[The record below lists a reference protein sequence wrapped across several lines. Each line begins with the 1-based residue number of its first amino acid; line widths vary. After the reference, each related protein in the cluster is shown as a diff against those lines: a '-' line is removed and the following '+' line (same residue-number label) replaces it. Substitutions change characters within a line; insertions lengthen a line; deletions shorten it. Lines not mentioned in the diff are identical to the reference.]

1 LGWCTEILGDVHAR
15 IRKLRPRNT
24 IALPIVVLLLLIGAG
39 ILTAG
44 YYINKS
50 VFYAVFEERESNKAR
65 NINLTI
71 ESIVSTEVNRIS
83 SLAKILK
90 NDTDIAYGLF
100 HYSGTR
106 GDTGPLKAAMNQLY
120 PKMSL
125 RVFVMSDANGK
136 ILYRAGKAKVPGEEN
151 LERIPEFKRALKG
164 DQVVTAIRSP
174 DGFGIWAVVPVYI
187 FGKAKPSGLLFL
199 GNSID
204 NDFAKKIARETGSQV
219 FLATPDGV
227 FAKSYDVGVAEGFNP
242 LLAKSSMEGNR
253 PIFHMDRK
261 NYRSYTYVPIQI
273 VKEQVCLVIETDTSV
288 IKDLLA
294 MNRTRMIQ
302 WGFILLVGIAMVG
315 TGLTFLLIWPLN
327 RLRGKALQAIR
338 EYSGAGID
346 AVPRGNELS
355 TLVRAN
361 DIMLDTI
368 KNHLAERTRAE
379 DAFRETSH
387 TLHALIEA
395 SPLAVVV
402 SDASGTVRLWN
413 PAAVRMFGWTAEET
427 FGHPNPLLSTEGNPG
442 LRATCDL
449 VLRGEKFSNTEI
461 CGRDRSGSKIIFTFS
476 GAPLLNAQG
485 EIASMMAIMT
495 DITDAKAA
503 EEALRRSEGQ
513 LRQSTKMEAIGKL
526 AGGVAHDFN
535 NLLSVITGYSE
546 LLLTRIDDTNPA
558 RREIVEIHKAGE
570 RAGTLTHQLLAFSR
584 RQVLKPKMLR
594 MNEVVENLGKMLQR
608 LIGEDIDFAME
619 SQEDLWTVR
628 ADPSQIEQIL
638 MNLCVNARDAM
649 PSGGK
654 LVVSTANVTLEAPL
668 VERELTIPPGRYATL
683 RVVDDGSGM
692 DEEILSRVFEP
703 FFTTKDQG
711 KGTGLGL
718 ATVYGIVKQ
727 SDGYIRVNSAPGE
740 GTTFSVY
747 LPAAERNEPETEED
761 RPETERE
768 GPGGKW
774 TILLA
779 EDEEMVRELAIE
791 IFQEDGYTVLDA
803 ENGAAA
809 LAICDRYE
817 GCIDLLVTDLVM
829 PGMNGIELARRV
841 CDSRPGMPVLF
852 MSGYA
857 EDAKER
863 LGDLDDGRDFLQ
875 KPITPTKL
883 SRKVRKILSERAGGD
898 PGATPPCGRG
908 FPPPAKAVGGLR
920 LNH

>member
-1 LGWCTEILGDVHAR
+1 LGWCSEILGDVRER

-24 IALPIVVLLLLIGAG
+24 IAIPIVLLLLFIGAG

-50 VFYAVFEERESNKAR
+50 VFHAVFEERESNKSR
-65 NINLTI
+65 NIHLTI

-83 SLAKILK
+83 SFAKILK
-90 NDTDIAYGLF
+90 NDTDIMYGLF
-100 HYSGTR
+100 HYSGTQ
-106 GDTGPLKAAMNQLY
+106 GDTGPLKAAMSQLY
-120 PKMSL
+120 PKMNL
-125 RVFVMSDANGK
+125 RVFAMTDTNGNV
-136 ILYRAGKAKVPGEEN
+136 LYRAGKEKVPEEGK
-151 LERIPEFKRALKG
+151 PGGMPAFKRALKG
-164 DQVVTAIRSP
+164 DQVVTAIHTTE
-174 DGFGIWAVVPVYI
+174 GFGIWAIVPVYV
-187 FGKAKPSGLLFL
+187 FGKGKPSGLLFL
-199 GNSID
+199 GNRID

-227 FAKSYDVGVAEGFNP
+227 FAKSYDIGSAETFNP
-242 LLAKSSMEGNR
+242 LLAKNSIEEHR

-273 VKEQVCLVIETDTSV
+273 VDERFCLVIETDTSV

-302 WGFILLVGIAMVG
+302 WGFILLIGIAVVG
-315 TGLTFLLIWPLN
+315 TGLTLLLIWPLN

-338 EYSGAGID
+338 EYSGAGLD
-346 AVPRGNELS
+346 AVPRGDELS

-379 DAFRETSH
+379 DAFRETYH
-387 TLHALIEA
+387 TLHALIQA

-402 SDASGTVRLWN
+402 GDASGTVHVWN
-413 PAAVRMFGWTAEET
+413 PAAVSMFGWTEAET
-427 FGHPNPLLSTEGNPG
+427 IGHPNPLLFSEGNPEV
-442 LRATCDL
+442 RTMCNL
-449 VLRGEKFSNTEI
+449 VLHGERFSNTEI
-461 CGRDRSGSKIIFTFS
+461 CGRTRDGSEIFLAFS
-476 GAPLLNAQG
+476 GAPLLDAQG

-495 DITDAKAA
+495 DITDAKTA
-503 EEALRRSEGQ
+503 EEALHRSEEN
-513 LRQSTKMEAIGKL
+513 LRQSMKMEAVGKL

-546 LLLTRIDDTNPA
+546 LLLTRIDGRNPA
-558 RREIVEIHKAGE
+558 RREIEEIHKAGE
-570 RAGTLTHQLLAFSR
+570 RAAALTHQLLAYSR
-584 RQVLKPKMLR
+584 RQVLKPRMLC
-594 MNEVVENLGKMLQR
+594 MGDVVENLGKLLRR
-608 LIGEDIDFAME
+608 LIGEDIDFATE

-638 MNLCVNARDAM
+638 MNLCINARDAM
-649 PSGGK
+649 PGGGK
-654 LVVSTANVTLEAPL
+654 LIVSTANVTLEAPL
-668 VERELTIPPGRYATL
+668 VERELAIPPGRYATL
-683 RVVDDGSGM
+683 RVADNGSGM
-692 DEEILSRVFEP
+692 DEEILSRIFEP
-703 FFTTKDQG
+703 FFTTKDPG

-727 SDGYIRVNSAPGE
+727 SEGYIRVVSAPGE

-747 LPAAERNEPETEED
+747 LPAAVGEEPETEEEL
-761 RPETERE
+761 PEAER
-768 GPGGKW
+768 GDPAGMW

-791 IFQEDGYTVLDA
+791 IFREAGYNVLDA
-803 ENGAAA
+803 RNGDAA
-809 LAICDRYE
+809 LAICDRHE

-841 CDSRPGMPVLF
+841 RDSRPGIRVLF

-857 EDAKER
+857 DDAKER
-863 LGDLDDGRDFLQ
+863 LGDLDEGRAFLQ

-883 SRKVRKILSERAGGD
+883 TRKVREIFSERAAGI
-898 PGATPPCGRG
+898 P
-908 FPPPAKAVGGLR
+908 V
-920 LNH
+920 

>member
-1 LGWCTEILGDVHAR
+1 MGWFSEFLGDVRAR

-24 IALPIVVLLLLIGAG
+24 IAIPIVLLLLFIGAG

-50 VFYAVFEERESNKAR
+50 VFHSVFEERESNKAK
-65 NINLTI
+65 NIHLTI

-90 NDTDIAYGLF
+90 NDTDIVYGLF
-100 HYSGTR
+100 HYSGTQ
-106 GDTGPLKAAMNQLY
+106 GDTRPLKSAMNQLY
-120 PKMSL
+120 PKMNL
-125 RVFVMSDANGK
+125 RVFVMSDTNGNV
-136 ILYRAGKAKVPGEEN
+136 LHRAGKEKVPGEGK
-151 LERIPEFKRALKG
+151 LERMPAFKRALKG
-164 DQVVTAIRSP
+164 DQVVTAIHNP
-174 DGFGIWAVVPVYI
+174 EGFGIWVIVPVYV

-199 GNSID
+199 GNRID

-227 FAKSYDVGVAEGFNP
+227 FAESYDIGVAEAFNP
-242 LLAKSSMEGNR
+242 LLAKSSIEEHR

-273 VKEQVCLVIETDTSV
+273 VDERFCLVIETDTSV

-294 MNRTRMIQ
+294 MNRTRMIR
-302 WGFILLVGIAMVG
+302 WGFILLIGIAMVG
-315 TGLTFLLIWPLN
+315 TGLTLLLVWPLN
-327 RLRGKALQAIR
+327 RLRRKALQVIR
-338 EYSGAGID
+338 EYSGAGLD

-379 DAFRETSH
+379 DALRETSH
-387 TLHALIEA
+387 TLHALIDA

-402 SDASGTVRLWN
+402 SDASGTVHIWN
-413 PAAVRMFGWTAEET
+413 PAAVRMFGWTEAET
-427 FGHPNPLLSTEGNPG
+427 IGYPNPILSSEGNPE
-442 LRATCDL
+442 LRETCNL
-449 VLRGEKFSNTEI
+449 VLHGERFSNTEI
-461 CGRDRSGSKIIFTFS
+461 SGRVRTGSKIFLAFS
-476 GAPLLNAQG
+476 GAPLLDAQG

-495 DITDAKAA
+495 DITDAKKA
-503 EEALRRSEGQ
+503 EEALHRSEEQ
-513 LRQSTKMEAIGKL
+513 LRQSTKMEAVGKL

-558 RREIVEIHKAGE
+558 RREIEEIHKAGE
-570 RAGTLTHQLLAFSR
+570 RAAALTQQLLAFSR
-584 RQVLKPKMLR
+584 RQVLKPKRLR
-594 MNEVVENLGKMLQR
+594 MGEVVENLGKMLRR
-608 LIGEDIDFAME
+608 LIGEDIYFATE
-619 SQEDLWTVR
+619 SQENLWTVR

-638 MNLCVNARDAM
+638 MNLCINARDAM
-649 PSGGK
+649 PVGGK
-654 LVVSTANVTLEAPL
+654 LVVSTANVMLDSYL
-668 VERELTIPPGRYATL
+668 VERELAIPPGRYATL
-683 RVVDDGSGM
+683 RVADNGSGM
-692 DEEILSRVFEP
+692 DEEILSRIFEP
-703 FFTTKDQG
+703 FFTTKDPG

-727 SDGYIRVNSAPGE
+727 SGGYIRVVSAPGE
-740 GTTFSVY
+740 GTAFSVY
-747 LPAAERNEPETEED
+747 LPAAEGEEPETEEE
-761 RPETERE
+761 RLEAERE
-768 GPGGKW
+768 GPAGKW

-791 IFQEDGYTVLDA
+791 IFQGAGYTVLDA
-803 ENGAAA
+803 QNGAAA
-809 LAICDRYE
+809 LAICDRHE

-841 CDSRPGMPVLF
+841 RDSRPGIPVLF

-857 EDAKER
+857 DDAKER

-883 SRKVRKILSERAGGD
+883 SRKVREIFSERAAGI
-898 PGATPPCGRG
+898 P
-908 FPPPAKAVGGLR
+908 V
-920 LNH
+920 

>member
-1 LGWCTEILGDVHAR
+1 MGAFAKIFGDVRAR
-15 IRKLRPRNT
+15 IRNLRPRNT
-24 IALPIVVLLLLIGAG
+24 IAIPIVLLLIIIGAG

-50 VFYAVFEERESNKAR
+50 VFHAVFEERESNKAR

-90 NDTDIAYGLF
+90 NDTDIVYGLF
-100 HYSGTR
+100 HYSGTH
-106 GDTGPLKAAMNQLY
+106 GDIRPLKSAMNQLH
-120 PKMSL
+120 PKMNL
-125 RVFVMSDANGK
+125 RVFVMSDTNGNV
-136 ILYRAGKAKVPGEEN
+136 LYRAGKEKMPGEGKP
-151 LERIPEFKRALKG
+151 ERMPAFKKALKG
-164 DQVVTAIRSP
+164 DQVVTAIHTP
-174 DGFGIWAVVPVYI
+174 EGFGIWAIVPVYV
-187 FGKAKPSGLLFL
+187 FGKAKPSGMLFL
-199 GNSID
+199 GTRID

-219 FLATPDGV
+219 FLATTDGV
-227 FAKSYDVGVAEGFNP
+227 FAGSYDIGIAEAFNP
-242 LLAKSSMEGNR
+242 LSAKSSIEGNR

-273 VKEQVCLVIETDTSV
+273 IDERFCLVIETDTSV

-294 MNRTRMIQ
+294 MNRTRMTQ
-302 WGFILLVGIAMVG
+302 WGFILLLGIAIVG
-315 TGLTFLLIWPLN
+315 GGLTLLLIWPLN
-327 RLRGKALQAIR
+327 RLRGKALQTIR
-338 EYSGAGID
+338 EYSGAGLD
-346 AVPRGNELS
+346 AVPQGNELS
-355 TLVRAN
+355 MLVRAN

-368 KNHLAERTRAE
+368 KNHLEERTRAE
-379 DAFRETSH
+379 EASRETSR

-395 SPLAVVV
+395 SPLAVIV
-402 SDASGTVRLWN
+402 SDASGTVQVWN
-413 PAAVRMFGWTAEET
+413 PAAVRMFGWTEAET
-427 FGHPNPLLSTEGNPG
+427 IGHPNPLLASERNLE
-442 LRATCDL
+442 LRATCNL
-449 VLRGEKFSNTEI
+449 VLRGERFSNTEI
-461 CGRDRSGSKIIFTFS
+461 CAQARAGSEIFLVFS

-485 EIASMMAIMT
+485 EIVSMMAIMT

-503 EEALRRSEGQ
+503 EEALHRSEEQ
-513 LRQSTKMEAIGKL
+513 LRQSMKMEAVGKL

-546 LLLTRIDDTNPA
+546 LLLTRIDGRNPA
-558 RREIVEIHKAGE
+558 RREIEEIHKAGE
-570 RAGTLTHQLLAFSR
+570 RAATLTQQLLAYSR

-594 MNEVVENLGKMLQR
+594 MDEVVENLGKMLRR
-608 LIGEDIDFAME
+608 LIGEDIDFVTE
-619 SQEDLWTVR
+619 SQEDLWATR

-638 MNLCVNARDAM
+638 MNLCINARDAM
-649 PSGGK
+649 PAGGK

-668 VERELTIPPGRYATL
+668 VERELTIPPGRYAIL
-683 RVVDDGSGM
+683 RVADNGSGM
-692 DEEILSRVFEP
+692 GEEILSRIFEP

-727 SDGYIRVNSAPGE
+727 SEGYIRVVSTPGE

-747 LPAAERNEPETEED
+747 LPAAEREEPETEGD
-761 RPETERE
+761 RPETECE
-768 GPGGKW
+768 GPAGKW

-791 IFQEDGYTVLDA
+791 IFQEDGYKVLDA
-803 ENGAAA
+803 QNGAAA
-809 LAICDRYE
+809 LAICERHE

-841 CDSRPGMPVLF
+841 CDSRPGIQVLF

-863 LGDLDDGRDFLQ
+863 LGDLDERQAFLQ

-883 SRKVRKILSERAGGD
+883 SRKVREIFSERAAG
-898 PGATPPCGRG
+898 
-908 FPPPAKAVGGLR
+908 VVV
-920 LNH
+920 

>member
-1 LGWCTEILGDVHAR
+1 LGWFPEKVGDIRAR
-15 IRKLRPRNT
+15 IRKFRPRNT
-24 IALPIVVLLLLIGAG
+24 IALPIVLLLLFIGAG

-50 VFYAVFEERESNKAR
+50 VFHAVFEERESNKAR
-65 NINLTI
+65 NIHRTI
-71 ESIVSTEVNRIS
+71 ESIVSTDVNRIS
-83 SLAKILK
+83 SLANILK

-106 GDTGPLKAAMNQLY
+106 GDTRPLRAAMSQIY
-120 PKMSL
+120 PKMNVQ
-125 RVFVMSDANGK
+125 VFVMSDANGK
-136 ILYRAGKAKVPGEEN
+136 VLYRAGREKVPGEGK
-151 LERIPEFKRALKG
+151 LERMPAFKKALKG
-164 DQVVTAIRSP
+164 VQVITAIHTP
-174 DGFGIWAVVPVYI
+174 EGFGIWAIVPVYV
-187 FGKAKPSGLLFL
+187 FGNAKPSGLLFL
-199 GNSID
+199 GNRID

-227 FAKSYDVGVAEGFNP
+227 FAESYDVGVVKAFNP
-242 LLAKSSMEGNR
+242 LLARSSMEGNR
-253 PIFHMDRK
+253 PVFHMDRK
-261 NYRSYTYVPIQI
+261 NYRSYTYVPIRI
-273 VKEQVCLVIETDTSV
+273 VDEQFCLVIETDTSV

-302 WGFILLVGIAMVG
+302 WGFILLIGIAMVG
-315 TGLTFLLIWPLN
+315 GGLTLLLIWPLN
-327 RLRGKALQAIR
+327 RLRGKALQTIR

-346 AVPRGNELS
+346 TVPGGNELS

-402 SDASGTVRLWN
+402 SDSSGTVRVWN
-413 PAAVRMFGWTAEET
+413 PAAVRMFGWTEAET
-427 FGHPNPLLSTEGNPG
+427 IGHPNPLLSSEGDPE
-442 LRATCDL
+442 LRMACNL
-449 VLRGEKFSNTEI
+449 ALFGERFSNREL
-461 CGRDRSGSKIIFTFS
+461 CGRVRAGSEIFLAFS
-476 GAPLLNAQG
+476 AAPLLDAQG
-485 EIASMMAIMT
+485 EIVSMMAIMT
-495 DITDAKAA
+495 DITDAKKA
-503 EEALRRSEGQ
+503 EEALHRSEEQ
-513 LRQSTKMEAIGKL
+513 LRQSMKMEAVGKL

-546 LLLTRIDDTNPA
+546 LLLTRTDDTNPA
-558 RREIVEIHKAGE
+558 RREIEEIHKAGE
-570 RAGTLTHQLLAFSR
+570 RAAALTQQLLAYSR
-584 RQVLKPKMLR
+584 QQILKPKRLR
-594 MNEVVENLGKMLQR
+594 MDEVAENLGKMLRR
-608 LIGEDIDFAME
+608 LIGEDIDFSTE
-619 SQEDLWTVR
+619 PQEDLWTVR

-638 MNLCVNARDAM
+638 MNLCINARDAM
-649 PSGGK
+649 PAGGK

-683 RVVDDGSGM
+683 RVADNGSGM
-692 DEEILSRVFEP
+692 EEEVLSRIFEP
-703 FFTTKDQG
+703 FFTTKDLG

-727 SDGYIRVNSAPGE
+727 SEGYIRVVSAPRE

-747 LPAAERNEPETEED
+747 LPAAEGEEPETEED
-761 RPETERE
+761 RPEAEC
-768 GPGGKW
+768 GDPAGKW

-791 IFQEDGYTVLDA
+791 IFQEAGYTVLDA
-803 ENGAAA
+803 PNGTAA
-809 LAICDRYE
+809 LAICDRHE

-841 CDSRPGMPVLF
+841 CDSRPGIPVLF

-863 LGDLDDGRDFLQ
+863 LGDLDDERDFLQ

-883 SRKVRKILSERAGGD
+883 SRKVREIFSGRAGGN
-898 PGATPPCGRG
+898 
-908 FPPPAKAVGGLR
+908 AV
-920 LNH
+920 

>member
-1 LGWCTEILGDVHAR
+1 LGPISGIFGDVWAG

-24 IALPIVVLLLLIGAG
+24 IAVPIVLLLLIIGAG

-50 VFYAVFEERESNKAR
+50 VFHAVFEERESNKAG
-65 NINLTI
+65 NIHLTI

-90 NDTDIAYGLF
+90 NDTDIVYGLF

-106 GDTGPLKAAMNQLY
+106 GDTTPLKSAMRQLY
-120 PKMSL
+120 PKMNL
-125 RVFVMSDANGK
+125 QVFVMSDIKGNV
-136 ILYRAGKAKVPGEEN
+136 LYRAGKEKVPGEGKPDTMPAFN
-151 LERIPEFKRALKG
+151 RALKG
-164 DQVVTAIRSP
+164 DQVITAVHTP
-174 DGFGIWAVVPVYI
+174 EGFGIWAIVPVHA
-187 FGKAKPSGLLFL
+187 FGKAKPSGLLVL
-199 GNSID
+199 GNRID
-204 NDFAKKIARETGSQV
+204 DDFAKRIARETGSQV

-227 FAKSYDVGVAEGFNP
+227 FAGSYDTGSAGAINP
-242 LLAKSSMEGNR
+242 LLARSSIEEHR

-261 NYRSYTYVPIQI
+261 NYRSHTYVPIRI
-273 VKEQVCLVIETDTSV
+273 VDGQFCLVIETDTSV

-294 MNRTRMIQ
+294 MNRTRMVQ

-315 TGLTFLLIWPLN
+315 TGLTLLLVWPLN

-338 EYSGAGID
+338 EYSGAGLD
-346 AVPRGNELS
+346 AVPRGNEIS

-379 DAFRETSH
+379 DALRETSH
-387 TLHALIEA
+387 TLYALIEA

-402 SDASGTVRLWN
+402 SDASCTVQVWN
-413 PAAVRMFGWTAEET
+413 PAAVRMFGWTEAEAI
-427 FGHPNPLLSTEGNPG
+427 GHSNPLLSSEGNPE
-442 LRATCDL
+442 LRTICNL
-449 VLRGEKFSNTEI
+449 VLHGEKFSNSEI
-461 CGRDRSGSKIIFTFS
+461 CVRDRAGSEIFLAFS
-476 GAPLLNAQG
+476 GAPLLDAQG

-495 DITDAKAA
+495 DITDAKSA
-503 EEALRRSEGQ
+503 EEALHRSEEQ
-513 LRQSTKMEAIGKL
+513 LRQSMKMEAVGKL

-546 LLLTRIDDTNPA
+546 LLLTRTDGRNPA
-558 RREIVEIHKAGE
+558 RREIEEIHKAGE
-570 RAGTLTHQLLAFSR
+570 RAAALTQQLLAFSR
-584 RQVLKPKMLR
+584 RQVLKPKRLR
-594 MNEVVENLGKMLQR
+594 MGDVVENLGKMLRR
-608 LIGEDIDFAME
+608 LIGEDIDFATE

-628 ADPSQIEQIL
+628 ADPNQIEQIL
-638 MNLCVNARDAM
+638 MNLCINARDAM
-649 PSGGK
+649 PAGGK
-654 LVVSTANVTLEAPL
+654 LVVSTANVTLESPL
-668 VERELTIPPGRYATL
+668 AERELTIPPGRYATL
-683 RVVDDGSGM
+683 RVADNGSGM
-692 DEEILSRVFEP
+692 DEVILSRIFEP
-703 FFTTKDQG
+703 FFTTKGHG

-727 SDGYIRVNSAPGE
+727 SEGYIRIVSAPGK

-747 LPAAERNEPETEED
+747 LPAAEGEEPETEEN
-761 RPETERE
+761 RPEAERE
-768 GPGGKW
+768 CPAGKW

-791 IFQEDGYTVLDA
+791 IFRGAGYTVLDA
-803 ENGAAA
+803 PNGAAA
-809 LAICDRYE
+809 LAICDRHE
-817 GCIDLLVTDLVM
+817 GGIDLLVTDLVM

-841 CDSRPGMPVLF
+841 CESRPGIPVLF

-857 EDAKER
+857 EDARER

-883 SRKVRKILSERAGGD
+883 SRKVREILSERAGGIS
-898 PGATPPCGRG
+898 
-908 FPPPAKAVGGLR
+908 V
-920 LNH
+920 

>member
-1 LGWCTEILGDVHAR
+1 LGWFSEFFGDVRAR

-24 IALPIVVLLLLIGAG
+24 IAIPIVLLLLFIGAG

-50 VFYAVFEERESNKAR
+50 VFHAVFEERESNKAR
-65 NINLTI
+65 NIHLTI

-90 NDTDIAYGLF
+90 NDTDIVYGLF
-100 HYSGTR
+100 HYSGTQ
-106 GDTGPLKAAMNQLY
+106 GDTRPLKSAMSQLY
-120 PKMSL
+120 PKMNL
-125 RVFVMSDANGK
+125 RVFVMSDTNGNV
-136 ILYRAGKAKVPGEEN
+136 LYRAGKEKVPGEEK
-151 LERIPEFKRALKG
+151 LERMPAFKRALKG
-164 DQVVTAIRSP
+164 DQVVTAIP
-174 DGFGIWAVVPVYI
+174 TPEGFGIWAIVPVYV

-199 GNSID
+199 GNRID

-219 FLATPDGV
+219 FLASPDGV
-227 FAKSYDVGVAEGFNP
+227 FAGSYDIGFAEAFNP
-242 LLAKSSMEGNR
+242 LLAKSSLKEHR

-273 VKEQVCLVIETDTSV
+273 VDEQFCLVIETDTSV

-294 MNRTRMIQ
+294 MNRARMAQ
-302 WGFILLVGIAMVG
+302 WGFILLIGIAMVG
-315 TGLTFLLIWPLN
+315 TGLTLLLVWPLN
-327 RLRGKALQAIR
+327 RLHGKALQTIR
-338 EYSGAGID
+338 EYSGAGLD

-379 DAFRETSH
+379 DAFRETSR

-402 SDASGTVRLWN
+402 SDTSGTVHVWN
-413 PAAVRMFGWTAEET
+413 PAAVRMFGWTEAET
-427 FGHPNPLLSTEGNPG
+427 IGHPNPLLSSEGNPE
-442 LRATCDL
+442 LRATCNL
-449 VLRGEKFSNTEI
+449 VLHGERFSNTEI
-461 CGRDRSGSKIIFTFS
+461 CGRARAGSEIFLAFS
-476 GAPLLNAQG
+476 GAPLLDAQG

-495 DITDAKAA
+495 DITDAKTA
-503 EEALRRSEGQ
+503 EEALHRSEEQ
-513 LRQSTKMEAIGKL
+513 LRQSMKMEAVGKL

-546 LLLTRIDDTNPA
+546 LLLTRTDDRNPA
-558 RREIVEIHKAGE
+558 RREIEEIHKAGE
-570 RAGTLTHQLLAFSR
+570 RAAALTQQLLAFSR
-584 RQVLKPKMLR
+584 RQVLKPKRLR
-594 MNEVVENLGKMLQR
+594 MGEVVENLGKMLRR
-608 LIGEDIDFAME
+608 LIGEDIDFATE

-638 MNLCVNARDAM
+638 MNLCINARDAM
-649 PSGGK
+649 PTGGK

-683 RVVDDGSGM
+683 RVADNGSGM
-692 DEEILSRVFEP
+692 EEEILSRIFEP

-727 SDGYIRVNSAPGE
+727 SEGYILVVSAPGE

-747 LPAAERNEPETEED
+747 LPAAEGEEPETEED
-761 RPETERE
+761 PPEAER
-768 GPGGKW
+768 GGSAGKR

-791 IFQEDGYTVLDA
+791 IFHGAGYTVLDA
-803 ENGAAA
+803 RNGAAA
-809 LAICDRYE
+809 LAICDRHE

-841 CDSRPGMPVLF
+841 CDSRPGIPVLF
-852 MSGYA
+852 ISGYA

-863 LGDLDDGRDFLQ
+863 LGGLDEGRAFLQ

-883 SRKVRKILSERAGGD
+883 SRKVREIFSERAAGI
-898 PGATPPCGRG
+898 
-908 FPPPAKAVGGLR
+908 PA
-920 LNH
+920 

>member
-1 LGWCTEILGDVHAR
+1 LGWFSEILGDVRVR
-15 IRKLRPRNT
+15 IRKMRPRNT
-24 IALPIVVLLLLIGAG
+24 IAIPIVLLLLFIGAG

-50 VFYAVFEERESNKAR
+50 VFHAVFEERESNKAG
-65 NINLTI
+65 NIHLTI
-71 ESIVSTEVNRIS
+71 ESIVSTEVNRIA

-90 NDTDIAYGLF
+90 NDTDIVYGLF
-100 HYSGTR
+100 HYRGTQ
-106 GDTGPLKAAMNQLY
+106 GDARPLMSAMNQLY
-120 PKMSL
+120 PKMNL
-125 RVFVMSDANGK
+125 RVFVMSDGNGN
-136 ILYRAGKAKVPGEEN
+136 ILYRAGKEVMPGEGK
-151 LERIPEFKRALKG
+151 LERMPAFTRALKG
-164 DQVVTAIRSP
+164 DQVITAIHTP
-174 DGFGIWAVVPVYI
+174 EGFGILAIVPVYV
-187 FGKAKPSGLLFL
+187 FGNAKPSGLLFL
-199 GNSID
+199 GSRID

-227 FAKSYDVGVAEGFNP
+227 FAKSHAVGVAGGFNP
-242 LLAKSSMEGNR
+242 LLAKSSIEGNR

-261 NYRSYTYVPIQI
+261 NYRSYTYVPIKI
-273 VKEQVCLVIETDTSV
+273 VEEQFCLVIETDTSV

-302 WGFILLVGIAMVG
+302 WGFILLVGIAMIG
-315 TGLTFLLIWPLN
+315 TGLTLLLIWPLN

-338 EYSGAGID
+338 EYSGAGLD
-346 AVPRGNELS
+346 VVPRGNELS
-355 TLVRAN
+355 TLVQAN

-379 DAFRETSH
+379 DAFRKTSR

-402 SDASGTVRLWN
+402 SDASGTVHLWN
-413 PAAVRMFGWTAEET
+413 PAAVRMFGWTEEET
-427 FGHPNPLLSTEGNPG
+427 VGYPNPLLSSEGNPE
-442 LRATCDL
+442 LRATCNL
-449 VLRGEKFSNTEI
+449 VLHGERFSNTEI
-461 CGRDRSGSKIIFTFS
+461 CGRDRSGSKIFFSLS

-485 EIASMMAIMT
+485 EIDSMMAIIT

-503 EEALRRSEGQ
+503 AEALRRSEEQ
-513 LRQSTKMEAIGKL
+513 LLQSTKMEAVGKL

-546 LLLTRIDDTNPA
+546 LLLTRIDDTHPA

-570 RAGTLTHQLLAFSR
+570 RAGALTQQLLAFSR

-594 MNEVVENLGKMLQR
+594 MNDVVESLGRMLQR
-608 LIGEDIDFAME
+608 LIGEDIDFSME
-619 SQEDLWTVR
+619 SQKDLWTVL
-628 ADPSQIEQIL
+628 ADPNQIDQIL

-683 RVVDDGSGM
+683 HVADDGSGM
-692 DEEILSRVFEP
+692 DEETLSRIFEP

-727 SDGYIRVNSAPGE
+727 SDGYIRVISAPGN

-747 LPAAERNEPETEED
+747 LPAAEREEPEPEEH
-761 RPETERE
+761 RQETEYE
-768 GPGGKW
+768 GPAGKW

-791 IFQEDGYTVLDA
+791 ILQEAGYTVLDA
-803 ENGAAA
+803 RNGAAA
-809 LAICDRYE
+809 LAICDRHE

-829 PGMNGIELARRV
+829 PGMNGIELAERV
-841 CDSRPGMPVLF
+841 CVSRPGIPVLF
-852 MSGYA
+852 MSGYSD
-857 EDAKER
+857 DAKER
-863 LGDLDDGRDFLQ
+863 LGDLDERRSFLQ

-883 SRKVRKILSERAGGD
+883 SRKVREIFSERVA
-898 PGATPPCGRG
+898 
-908 FPPPAKAVGGLR
+908 AVAV
-920 LNH
+920 

>member
-1 LGWCTEILGDVHAR
+1 M
-15 IRKLRPRNT
+15 
-24 IALPIVVLLLLIGAG
+24 LLLFIIGAG

-50 VFYAVFEERESNKAR
+50 VFHAVFEERESNKAR
-65 NINLTI
+65 NIHLTI

-90 NDTDIAYGLF
+90 NDTDIVYGLF
-100 HYSGTR
+100 HYRGTH
-106 GDTGPLKAAMNQLY
+106 GDSRPLMSAMNQLY
-120 PKMSL
+120 PKMNL
-125 RVFVMSDANGK
+125 RVFVMSDINGN
-136 ILYRAGKAKVPGEEN
+136 ILYRAGKERMPEEGK
-151 LERIPEFKRALKG
+151 LERMPAFKRALKG
-164 DQVVTAIRSP
+164 DQVITAIHTP
-174 DGFGIWAVVPVYI
+174 EGFGIWAIVPVYV

-199 GNSID
+199 GNRID
-204 NDFAKKIARETGSQV
+204 NDFARKIARETGSHV

-227 FAKSYDVGVAEGFNP
+227 FAESNDDGVAGGFNS
-242 LLAKSSMEGNR
+242 LLAKRSIEGNR

-273 VKEQVCLVIETDTSV
+273 VEEQFCLVIETDTSV

-294 MNRTRMIQ
+294 MNKTRMIQ
-302 WGFILLVGIAMVG
+302 WGFILLLGIAMIG
-315 TGLTFLLIWPLN
+315 TGLTLLLIWPLN
-327 RLRGKALQAIR
+327 RLRGRALHAIR
-338 EYSGAGID
+338 EYSGAGLESF
-346 AVPRGNELS
+346 PRGNELS

-379 DAFRETSH
+379 DALRETSR
-387 TLHALIEA
+387 TLHALFEA

-402 SDASGTVRLWN
+402 SDASGMVRLWN
-413 PAAVRMFGWTAEET
+413 PAAVRMFGWTEEET
-427 FGHPNPLLSTEGNPG
+427 VGHPNPLLSSEGNPG
-442 LRATCDL
+442 LRATCNR
-449 VLRGEKFSNTEI
+449 VLHGERFSNTEI
-461 CGRDRSGSKIIFTFS
+461 CGQARSGSKIFLSFS
-476 GAPLLNAQG
+476 GAPLCNAQG
-485 EIASMMAIMT
+485 EIDSMMAIMT

-503 EEALRRSEGQ
+503 EEALRRSEEQ
-513 LRQSTKMEAIGKL
+513 LHQSTKMEAVGKL

-546 LLLTRIDDTNPA
+546 LLLTRTDDTNPV

-570 RAGTLTHQLLAFSR
+570 RAGALTHQLLAFSR

-594 MNEVVENLGKMLQR
+594 MNDVVENLGKMLQR

-619 SQEDLWTVR
+619 SQDDLWTVR

-638 MNLCVNARDAM
+638 MNLCINARDAM
-649 PSGGK
+649 PAGGK

-668 VERELTIPPGRYATL
+668 VERDLTIPSGRYATL
-683 RVVDDGSGM
+683 QVADDGSGM
-692 DEEILSRVFEP
+692 DEEILSRIFEP

-718 ATVYGIVKQ
+718 ATVYGIVNQ
-727 SDGYIRVNSAPGE
+727 SDGYIRVISAPGN
-740 GTTFSVY
+740 GTTFTVY
-747 LPAAERNEPETEED
+747 LPAAEREEPEPEEY
-761 RPETERE
+761 RPETECE
-768 GPGGKW
+768 GPAGKW

-791 IFQEDGYTVLDA
+791 IFQEAGYTVLDA
-803 ENGAAA
+803 RNGAAA
-809 LAICDRYE
+809 LAICDRHA
-817 GCIDLLVTDLVM
+817 GSIDLLVTDLVM
-829 PGMNGIELARRV
+829 PGMNGIELARKV
-841 CDSRPGMPVLF
+841 CDSRPGTPVLF

-863 LGDLDDGRDFLQ
+863 LGVLEDGRDFLQ

-883 SRKVRKILSERAGGD
+883 SRKVREVLSKRAGGD
-898 PGATPPCGRG
+898 PGVTPTGGREVTVE
-908 FPPPAKAVGGLR
+908 PAGAPVV
-920 LNH
+920 

>member
-1 LGWCTEILGDVHAR
+1 MDRFSEIFGDVRAR

-24 IALPIVVLLLLIGAG
+24 IAIPIVLLLLFIGTG
-39 ILTAG
+39 VLTAG

-50 VFYAVFEERESNKAR
+50 VFHAVFEERESNKAG
-65 NINLTI
+65 NIHLTI

-90 NDTDIAYGLF
+90 NDTDIVYGLF
-100 HYSGTR
+100 HYSGTQ
-106 GDTGPLKAAMNQLY
+106 GDTRPLKSAMRQLY
-120 PKMSL
+120 PKMNL
-125 RVFVMSDANGK
+125 RVFVMSDTNGN
-136 ILYRAGKAKVPGEEN
+136 ILYRAGNEKVPGEGK
-151 LERIPEFKRALKG
+151 LERMPAFKRALKG
-164 DQVVTAIRSP
+164 EQVVTAIPTRE
-174 DGFGIWAVVPVYI
+174 GFGIWTIAPVYV
-187 FGKAKPSGLLFL
+187 FGKAKPSGMLFL
-199 GNSID
+199 GNHID

-227 FAKSYDVGVAEGFNP
+227 FAGSYDIDFAEAINP
-242 LLAKSSMEGNR
+242 LLAKSSIEEHR

-261 NYRSYTYVPIQI
+261 NYRSYTYVPIRI
-273 VKEQVCLVIETDTSV
+273 VDGQFCLVIETDTSV

-294 MNRTRMIQ
+294 MNRTRMIH

-315 TGLTFLLIWPLN
+315 AGLTLLLVWPLN
-327 RLRGKALQAIR
+327 RLHGKALQVIR
-338 EYSGAGID
+338 EYSGMGLD

-379 DAFRETSH
+379 DALRDTSR

-402 SDASGTVRLWN
+402 SDALRTIRVWN
-413 PAAVRMFGWTAEET
+413 PAAVRMFGWTEAET
-427 FGHPNPLLSTEGNPG
+427 IGHPNPLLSSEGNPE
-442 LRATCDL
+442 LRVICNL
-449 VLRGEKFSNTEI
+449 VLHGERFSNTEI
-461 CGRDRSGSKIIFTFS
+461 CGRARAGSEIFLAFS
-476 GAPLLNAQG
+476 GAPLLDAKG

-495 DITDAKAA
+495 DITDAKSAEAA
-503 EEALRRSEGQ
+503 LHRSEEQ
-513 LRQSTKMEAIGKL
+513 LRQSMKMEAVGKL

-546 LLLTRIDDTNPA
+546 LLLTRTDGRNPA
-558 RREIVEIHKAGE
+558 RREIEEIHKAGE
-570 RAGTLTHQLLAFSR
+570 RAAALTQQLLAFSR
-584 RQVLKPKMLR
+584 RQVLKPKRLR
-594 MNEVVENLGKMLQR
+594 MGEVVENLGKMLRR
-608 LIGEDIDFAME
+608 LIGEDIDFATE

-628 ADPSQIEQIL
+628 ADPNQIEQIL
-638 MNLCVNARDAM
+638 MNLCINARDAM
-649 PSGGK
+649 PAGGK

-683 RVVDDGSGM
+683 RVADNGSGM
-692 DEEILSRVFEP
+692 EEAILSRIFEP
-703 FFTTKDQG
+703 FFTTKDHG

-727 SDGYIRVNSAPGE
+727 SEGYTRVVSAPGE

-747 LPAAERNEPETEED
+747 LPAAEGEEPETEEG
-761 RPETERE
+761 RPEVECAV
-768 GPGGKW
+768 PAGKW

-791 IFQEDGYTVLDA
+791 IFREAGYTVLDA
-803 ENGAAA
+803 PNGAAA
-809 LAICDRYE
+809 LAICDRHE
-817 GCIDLLVTDLVM
+817 GGIDLLVTDLVM

-841 CDSRPGMPVLF
+841 CESRPGIPVLF

-857 EDAKER
+857 EDARER
-863 LGDLDDGRDFLQ
+863 LGDLGVGRDFLQ

-883 SRKVRKILSERAGGD
+883 SRKVREILSERAAGI
-898 PGATPPCGRG
+898 P
-908 FPPPAKAVGGLR
+908 V
-920 LNH
+920 

>member
-1 LGWCTEILGDVHAR
+1 MGRFAGIFGDGWAR
-15 IRKLRPRNT
+15 ICKLRPRNT
-24 IALPIVVLLLLIGAG
+24 IAIPIVLLLIIIGAG

-44 YYINKS
+44 YHINKS
-50 VFYAVFEERESNKAR
+50 VFHTVFEERESNKAR
-65 NINLTI
+65 NIHLTI
-71 ESIVSTEVNRIS
+71 ESIVSTEVNRIA

-90 NDTDIAYGLF
+90 NDTDIVYGLF
-100 HYSGTR
+100 HYSGTK
-106 GDTGPLKAAMNQLY
+106 GDTRPLMSAMNQLY
-120 PKMSL
+120 PKMNL
-125 RVFVMSDANGK
+125 RVFVMADTNGK
-136 ILYRAGKAKVPGEEN
+136 VLYRAGKEKMPGEGK
-151 LERIPEFKRALKG
+151 LERMPAFKRALKG
-164 DQVVTAIRSP
+164 DQVVTAIHTP
-174 DGFGIWAVVPVYI
+174 EGFGIWAIVPVYV
-187 FGKAKPSGLLFL
+187 FGKARPSGLLFL
-199 GNSID
+199 GNRID

-219 FLATPDGV
+219 FLATTDGV
-227 FAKSYDVGVAEGFNP
+227 FAESYDVGVVGGFNP
-242 LLAKSSMEGNR
+242 LLAKSSIEGNR
-253 PIFHMDRK
+253 PIFHMDRE
-261 NYRSYTYVPIQI
+261 NYRSYTYVPIKI
-273 VKEQVCLVIETDTSV
+273 VEEPFCLVIETDTSV

-302 WGFILLVGIAMVG
+302 WGFILLVGLAMVG
-315 TGLTFLLIWPLN
+315 TGLTLLLIWPLN

-338 EYSGAGID
+338 EYSGAGPD

-379 DAFRETSH
+379 EAFRETSR

-402 SDASGTVRLWN
+402 SDPSGTVRLWN
-413 PAAVRMFGWTAEET
+413 PAAVRIFGWTEAET
-427 FGHPNPLLSTEGNPG
+427 VGHPNPLLSSEGNPG
-442 LRATCDL
+442 LRATCNL
-449 VLRGEKFSNTEI
+449 VLHGESFSNTEI
-461 CGRDRSGSKIIFTFS
+461 CGQTRSGSKIFLTFS
-476 GAPLLNAQG
+476 GAPMLNAQG

-503 EEALRRSEGQ
+503 EEALRRSEEQ
-513 LRQSTKMEAIGKL
+513 LRQSTKMEAVGKL

-546 LLLTRIDDTNPA
+546 LLLARTDDTNPA

-570 RAGTLTHQLLAFSR
+570 RAGALTHQLLAFSR

-594 MNEVVENLGKMLQR
+594 MNDVVGNIGKMLQR

-619 SQEDLWTVR
+619 SQEGLCTVR

-638 MNLCVNARDAM
+638 MNLCINARDAM
-649 PSGGK
+649 PAGGK
-654 LVVSTANVTLEAPL
+654 LVVSTANVTLDAPL
-668 VERELTIPPGRYATL
+668 VERELTIPPGRYAIL
-683 RVVDDGSGM
+683 KVADDGSGM
-692 DEEILSRVFEP
+692 DEETLSRIFEP
-703 FFTTKDQG
+703 FFTTKDHG

-727 SDGYIRVNSAPGE
+727 SDGYIRVISAPGE

-747 LPAAERNEPETEED
+747 LPAAEREEPETEED
-761 RPETERE
+761 RPATECE
-768 GPGGKW
+768 GPAGKR

-791 IFQEDGYTVLDA
+791 IFRKDGYTVLHA
-803 ENGAAA
+803 PNGTGA
-809 LAICDRYE
+809 LEICDRHE
-817 GCIDLLVTDLVM
+817 GCIDLLVTDLIM

-841 CDSRPGMPVLF
+841 CDSRPGIPVLF

-857 EDAKER
+857 EDAKDR
-863 LGDLDDGRDFLQ
+863 LGDLVNGRYFLQ

-883 SRKVRKILSERAGGD
+883 SRKVREIFSERGVGV
-898 PGATPPCGRG
+898 
-908 FPPPAKAVGGLR
+908 AV
-920 LNH
+920 